1 MARGIALR
9 TDYDGDALRALARSA
24 CDAKQARR
32 LLSLSLIYD
41 GGSRSEAARHGD
53 AGLQPVRNRLLH
65 YHVNG
70 PLHDGRTLNSG
81 AGRG

>member
-1 MARGIALR
+1 MVEKAFVQNHRHNMGPDYPTISPQMGFLTVNHLR
-9 TDYDGDALRALARSA
+9 W
-24 CDAKQARR
+24 
-32 LLSLSLIYD
+32 
-41 GGSRSEAARHGD
+41 GSHSEAARHGD

-81 AGRG
+81 ARRG